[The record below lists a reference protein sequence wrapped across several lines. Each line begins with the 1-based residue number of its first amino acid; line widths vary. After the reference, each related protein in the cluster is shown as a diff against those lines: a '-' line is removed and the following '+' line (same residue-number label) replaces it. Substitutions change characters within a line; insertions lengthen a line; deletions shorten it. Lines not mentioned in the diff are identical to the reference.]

1 MNTKAK
7 EQVLKINK
15 GEVPQGYKKT
25 KLGIIPED
33 WSLKNLGSLGEF
45 KKGKGIS
52 IKDTI
57 ETGLPA
63 MMYGDIYVKYNTQ
76 FNNVDFRI
84 NQNTAQNSTKVNKG
98 DLLFTGSGE
107 TAIEIGKCITYQG
120 EEPIYIGGDI
130 IGLTPEKNDSLFLA
144 YQQNSY
150 EQIKQKA
157 RFGQGHSVVHIYTH
171 HIKSL
176 IIALPPLLEQQKI
189 AEILSTCDKVIE
201 LKEKLIEQKKLQKK
215 YLMQAF
221 LNPKSPNFRRLPGFD
236 KDWEEVELGSLGE
249 FKTSS
254 VDKKD
259 YENQETV
266 ELLNYMDVYRNPTI
280 DNSLKLIKVTAS
292 IEQIK
297 TFGLGYGDIL
307 FTPSSETPDDIG
319 HSAVFKRYK
328 GTVLYSY
335 HLVRMKLI
343 KKMDI
348 DFRGYIFNVNYLLNE
363 FSKRATGATRY
374 TLSLKDF
381 KEVFIKLP
389 KDVKEQA
396 AIAKILSMAD
406 QGIGFLEKELKQQ
419 KLKKKAL
426 MQLLLTG
433 KVRVNVS

>member
-1 MNTKAK
+1 MNIKAK

-189 AEILSTCDKVIE
+189 AEILSTCDTVIK

-215 YLMQAF
+215 YLMQA
-221 LNPKSPNFRRLPGFD
+221 LLDPKSPNFRQLAGFNGEWKEVKLGDISEITTGKLDANAMNENGSYKFFTCAKESYLINKYAFDTEALLVSGNGANVGYVHHYKGKFNAYQRTYVID
-236 KDWEEVELGSLGE
+236 K
-249 FKTSS
+249 FKQ
-254 VDKKD
+254 
-259 YENQETV
+259 NI
-266 ELLNYMDVYRNPTI
+266 M
-280 DNSLKLIKVTAS
+280 LIKYMLDKFLKAR
-292 IEQIK
+292 IYKEK
-297 TFGLGYGDIL
+297 
-307 FTPSSETPDDIG
+307 SEGNIP
-319 HSAVFKRYK
+319 
-328 GTVLYSY
+328 
-335 HLVRMKLI
+335 
-343 KKMDI
+343 
-348 DFRGYIFNVNYLLNE
+348 YIRLD
-363 FSKRATGATRY
+363 
-374 TLSLKDF
+374 TLSKM
-381 KEVFIKLP
+381 KIKLP
-389 KDVKEQA
+389 LAIEQKSIVDV
-396 AIAKILSMAD
+396 LSTAD
-406 QGIGFLEKELKQQ
+406 QEINFLEKELEQQ

>member
-1 MNTKAK
+1 MNVKAK

-201 LKEKLIEQKKLQKK
+201 LKEKLINQKKLQKK
-215 YLMQAF
+215 YFIQAL
-221 LNPKSPNFRRLPGFD
+221 LNPKSPNFRRLVGFNGEW
-236 KDWEEVELGSLGE
+236 KELKLKKCLLVRKEKHHRTEEYELYSLTIENGVTHKTDRYNRE
-249 FKTSS
+249 FLVKNNN
-254 VDKKD
+254 KK
-259 YENQETV
+259 YKIA
-266 ELLNYMDVYRNPTI
+266 YMDDIVYNPPNLRYGAI
-280 DNSLKLIKVTAS
+280 ALNKVEKPVLLSPIYEILYAKKSTDT
-292 IEQIK
+292 
-297 TFGLGYGDIL
+297 TFL
-307 FTPSSETPDDIG
+307 SQ
-319 HSAVFKRYK
+319 
-328 GTVLYSY
+328 
-335 HLVRMKLI
+335 
-343 KKMDI
+343 
-348 DFRGYIFNVNYLLNE
+348 LLT
-363 FSKRATGATRY
+363 SKRQVKIFATKAEG
-374 TLSLKDF
+374 TLIERMAVKVDVFLSTKIQIPCLSEQ
-381 KEVFIKLP
+381 KEIGKVL
-389 KDVKEQA
+389 
-396 AIAKILSMAD
+396 LSMD
-406 QGIGFLEKELKQQ
+406 KEINLLEKELEQQ

-433 KVRVNVS
+433 KMRVNIS

>member
-1 MNTKAK
+1 MDKKEKQLVKEIKNYKIPQDWHKFKMGKLFNFSGGLSFSRNNLSDIGFLYLHYGNIHTSRKNYINVKNEINVLPKLNIPLNDVKEESLLKHGDVVFVDASEDYEGTSKCVVIENSENIPFISGLHTIVAK
-7 EQVLKINK
+7 SN
-15 GEVPQGYKKT
+15 GEIIRNGYKKYCFENWDIKRQFAFFVT
-25 KLGIIPED
+25 GISVFGLNKTNISRIIIPVP
-33 WSLKNLGSLGEF
+33 S
-45 KKGKGIS
+45 
-52 IKDTI
+52 
-57 ETGLPA
+57 
-63 MMYGDIYVKYNTQ
+63 
-76 FNNVDFRI
+76 
-84 NQNTAQNSTKVNKG
+84 
-98 DLLFTGSGE
+98 
-107 TAIEIGKCITYQG
+107 
-120 EEPIYIGGDI
+120 
-130 IGLTPEKNDSLFLA
+130 
-144 YQQNSY
+144 
-150 EQIKQKA
+150 
-157 RFGQGHSVVHIYTH
+157 
-171 HIKSL
+171 
-176 IIALPPLLEQQKI
+176 LLEQQII

-215 YLMQAF
+215 YLMQV
-221 LNPKSPNFRRLPGFD
+221 LLDPKSPNFRRLPGFD

-266 ELLNYMDVYRNPTI
+266 ELLNYMDVYRNPII
-280 DNSLKLIKVTAS
+280 DNSLKLKKVTAS
-292 IEQIK
+292 IKQIK

-389 KDVKEQA
+389 KDIEEQT
-396 AIAKILSMAD
+396 AIAKILSMVD
-406 QGIGFLEKELKQQ
+406 QEVEFLEKELEQQ

>member
-1 MNTKAK
+1 MNIKAK

-189 AEILSTCDKVIE
+189 AEILSICDKVIE
-201 LKEKLIEQKKLQKK
+201 LKEKLVEQKKQQKK
-215 YLMQAF
+215 YLMQTL

-236 KDWEEVELGSLGE
+236 KDWEEIKLGE
-249 FKTSS
+249 CFTERKENKCTLRLLSITSEKG
-254 VDKKD
+254 VIDRMEIEHK
-259 YENQETV
+259 
-266 ELLNYMDVYRNPTI
+266 
-280 DNSLKLIKVTAS
+280 DNSNEDKSKYKVILK
-292 IEQIK
+292 
-297 TFGLGYGDIL
+297 GDIGYNTMRMWQGVSGVSNLTGIVSPAYTVCKPKEKICPEFFGYL
-307 FTPSSETPDDIG
+307 FKLQSVIN
-319 HSAVFKRYK
+319 VFHRYSQ
-328 GTVLYSY
+328 G
-335 HLVRMKLI
+335 LVN
-343 KKMDI
+343 D
-348 DFRGYIFNVNYLLNE
+348 
-363 FSKRATGATRY
+363 
-374 TLSLKDF
+374 TLSLKYAPFAKLIFPIPKYEEQKTIANVLYVVD
-381 KEVFIKLP
+381 KE
-389 KDVKEQA
+389 
-396 AIAKILSMAD
+396 
-406 QGIGFLEKELKQQ
+406 IGLLEKELEQQ

-426 MQLLLTG
+426 MQLLLNG